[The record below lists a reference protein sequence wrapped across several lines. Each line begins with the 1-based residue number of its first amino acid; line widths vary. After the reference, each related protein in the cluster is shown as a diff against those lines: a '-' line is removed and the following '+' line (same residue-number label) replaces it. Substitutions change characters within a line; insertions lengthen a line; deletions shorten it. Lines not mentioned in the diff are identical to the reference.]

1 MIQKKVLTNIRYK
14 LFNYIITTTVIIMI
28 SILLMKVK
36 ERRHFYTKIY
46 VSLFERKEQENG
58 CAILFFLLFYE
69 DYHNN

>member
-1 MIQKKVLTNIRYK
+1 
-14 LFNYIITTTVIIMI
+14 
-28 SILLMKVK
+28 MKVK